1 MLAIYDDIVRIG
13 NGELQTLDDNLYST
27 NTFNSGI
34 DSNARIK
41 EREQRW
47 GAISTKLWQWFVGI
61 LIENMRQP
69 NGEFHIRFERAT
81 DESEP

>member
-41 EREQRW
+41 EREQR
-47 GAISTKLWQWFVGI
+47 
-61 LIENMRQP
+61 
-69 NGEFHIRFERAT
+69 
-81 DESEP
+81 